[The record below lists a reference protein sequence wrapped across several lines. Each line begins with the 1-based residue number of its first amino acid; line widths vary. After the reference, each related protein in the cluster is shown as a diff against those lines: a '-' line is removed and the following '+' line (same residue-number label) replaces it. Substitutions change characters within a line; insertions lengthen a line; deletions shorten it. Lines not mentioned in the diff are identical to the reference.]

1 MSVVF
6 SLDRK
11 KFKRLKQRIFH
22 QTSVLPSTTSD
33 ETQWMLSKLSNLD
46 LRQTNQFQ
54 WFLLSWHVVLEQV
67 SSGCRKFQ
75 KISGVFLQ
83 QDLLQKQLQHDD
95 GNTWRQKWDFLLWWN
110 VGNLIRRE
118 LNDSYSFPLTVRQQ
132 LRSNHFIPSVVSP
145 RSRCW
150 EPSPESKV
158 PNLE

>member
-11 KFKRLKQRIFH
+11 KFKRLKQHIFH

-54 WFLLSWHVVLEQV
+54 WYLLSWHVVLEQV

-75 KISGVFLQ
+75 KISGVF
-83 QDLLQKQLQHDD
+83 LQKQLQHDD